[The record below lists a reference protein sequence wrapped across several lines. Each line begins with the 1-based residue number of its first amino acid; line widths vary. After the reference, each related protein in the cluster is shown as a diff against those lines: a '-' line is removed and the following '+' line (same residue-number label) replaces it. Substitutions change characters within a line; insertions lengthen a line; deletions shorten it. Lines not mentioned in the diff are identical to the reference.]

1 MNYLELKTAVAAYAE
16 RTDLGP
22 MFPTFLALT
31 EQRIYHGESKGPSKV
46 APLRLSSMVKSVTL
60 ADGNLP
66 ADFLAAKQ
74 VRGTVASATG
84 QDLYYRPLDRLQDAC
99 SAYSYEGQVLVL
111 GVDASF
117 PLQFTYYG
125 RYAALSADGD
135 TNWLLTNAPGVYLA
149 SMLVEYARWSRDDA
163 LGAREAGGYASAVAA
178 ITNSDKTAQHSGSPL
193 IARTD
198 ARTP

>member
-1 MNYLELKTAVAAYAE
+1 MNYLQLKDAVRAYSH
-16 RTDLGP
+16 RPTDLDAL
-22 MFPTFLALT
+22 FPTFLALA
-31 EQRIYHGESKGPSKV
+31 EQRIYHGEANAK
-46 APLRLSSMVKSVTL
+46 PLRLSSMVKSVEL

-84 QDLYYRPLDRLQDAC
+84 QELYYRPLDKLQGAR
-99 SAYSYEGQVLVL
+99 SAYSFEGQVLVL

-117 PLQFTYYG
+117 PLQLTYYG
-125 RYAALSADGD
+125 RYAALALDTD

-149 SMLVEYARWSRDDA
+149 SMLVEFGRWSGDDV
-163 LGAREAGGYASAVAA
+163 LGPREAGNYASAAAA
-178 ITNSDKTAQHSGSPL
+178 ISASDRNAQHSGSPL
-193 IARTD
+193 IAKTD